1 MTHIITAHK
10 PALQEKPVKGGGC
23 IGSRKKRKHQLH
35 KELKAYAKAGM
46 QLWLNGKPST
56 PCDIMHHC
64 MIREESEYMR
74 DFVSDDDDNVI
85 GIGFDDI
92 K

>member
-1 MTHIITAHK
+1 M
-10 PALQEKPVKGGGC
+10 QNYFNSYSEKGKADKGGGC
-23 IGSRKKRKHQLH
+23 IGGRKKRKHQLH

-46 QLWLNGKPST
+46 KLWLNGKPST
-56 PCDIMHHC
+56 PSDIVHHC
-64 MIREESEYMR
+64 MVREEGAYMR
-74 DFVSDDDDNVI
+74 DFVSDDKVNII